1 MNLITK
7 LEKVPVNEFFKL
19 NYQLL
24 IFTILVIV
32 ITLILYKSLKN
43 YNKKLDI
50 EDSYRKIDTFKTRDL
65 TISISLFKDIISL
78 LLKIIIVLILL
89 NVGILV
95 NNVIDYYVDNGKSRV
110 DVSIVEVKDKIEI
123 KDNKLTIK
131 DLPEGYEY
139 VKSYLN
145 KNEPHDFKIVKDEF
159 YQDSEVKLIDVEE
172 RKYKLSAKDFKEITT
187 KESR

>member
-7 LEKVPVNEFFKL
+7 LEKVPINEFFKL

-32 ITLILYKSLKN
+32 ITLIFYKLLKS
-43 YNKKLDI
+43 YKKKLDI
-50 EDSYRKIDTFKTRDL
+50 EDSYHKIDTFKTRNL
-65 TISISLFKDIISL
+65 TISISQFKDIISL
-78 LLKIIIVLILL
+78 LINIIIVLVLV

-95 NNVIDYYVDNGKSRV
+95 NNVINYHSDNGKSKV
-110 DVSIVEVKDKIEI
+110 DASIVEIKDKIEI

-131 DLPEGYEY
+131 ELPEGFEY

-145 KNEPHDFKIVKDEF
+145 KNEPHDFKVVKDDF
-159 YQDSEVKLIDVEE
+159 YQDSEIKLIDVGNRE
-172 RKYKLSAKDFKEITT
+172 YKLSAKEFKELQSQ
-187 KESR
+187 KK

>member
-145 KNEPHDFKIVKDEF
+145 KNEPHDFKIVKDDF
-159 YQDSEVKLIDVEE
+159 YQDRDIKLIDNEGTE
-172 RKYKLSAKDFKEITT
+172 YKLSAKDFKEITT

>member
-7 LEKVPVNEFFKL
+7 LEKVPINEFFKL

-24 IFTILVIV
+24 IFTILVIA
-32 ITLILYKSLKN
+32 ITLIFYKLLKK
-43 YNKKLDI
+43 YKKKLDI
-50 EDSYRKIDTFKTRDL
+50 ENSYRKIDTFKTRDL
-65 TISISLFKDIISL
+65 TISISQFKDMISL
-78 LLKIIIVLILL
+78 LLKIIIVLILV

-95 NNVIDYYVDNGKSRV
+95 NNVIDYYVDKGKSKV

-131 DLPEGYEY
+131 ELPEGYEY
-139 VKSYLN
+139 LKAYLN

-159 YQDSEVKLIDVEE
+159 YQDSEVKLIDLGNRE
-172 RKYKLSAKDFKEITT
+172 YKLSAKDFKKLEN
-187 KESR
+187 KRK